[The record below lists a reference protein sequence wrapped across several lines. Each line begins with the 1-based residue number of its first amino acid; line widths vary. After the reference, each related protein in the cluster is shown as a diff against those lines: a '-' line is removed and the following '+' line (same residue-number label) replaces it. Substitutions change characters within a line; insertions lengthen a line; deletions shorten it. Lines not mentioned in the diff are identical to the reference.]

1 MKIVRKKA
9 KELHE
14 SVNHK
19 YAGRG
24 YIVHLDLVYSAYQA
38 FRDEAPKVHIDES
51 IQELIYEEA
60 AYFHDSIEDCRVTP
74 NDLLNK
80 YNLTAHATFIVFA
93 LTNEKGWSRED
104 RANKKYYS
112 EMRKI
117 PGATF
122 VKMCDR
128 IANVSFSKATG
139 SSMFEKY
146 KAENKKFMKSVQA
159 KDFPK
164 MRKYL
169 KQLLNG

>member
-1 MKIVRKKA
+1 METREKARK
-9 KELHE
+9 LHE
-14 SVNHK
+14 SVNQK
-19 YAGRG
+19 YAGKS
-24 YIVHLDLVYSAYQA
+24 YVVHLDLVYSAYEM
-38 FRDEAPKVHIDES
+38 FKDEAPKVHLTDAS
-51 IQELIYEEA
+51 VQELIYQEA
-60 AYFHDSIEDCRVTP
+60 IYFHDAIEDCRVTP
-74 NDLLNK
+74 NDLLKK
-80 YNLTAHATFIVFA
+80 YNLHMQSVLMIYAV
-93 LTNEKGWSRED
+93 TNEKGWLRED
-104 RANKKYYS
+104 RANEKYYS
-112 EMRKI
+112 EMRKV

-128 IANVSFSKATG
+128 IANVAFSKTTG